1 MAGKDQSSMKPAAPS
16 LMAAFLAAF
25 LGAFLALGFWSGAAA
40 PAQAADM
47 AALAAGH
54 NGRAAGQTI
63 ELGIGKSYVVNL
75 PEDASEVLVADPK
88 IANAIVRSAR
98 KAYIIGVALG
108 GTDVIFFDKDGNQIL
123 GLSVMVGRDLTPVR
137 ANLRTSIPDSNVSAQ
152 QVGDSV
158 LLTGSVRSAA
168 EAQTAVDIATT
179 LTGSPEKVV
188 NALTIE
194 GRDQVA
200 LKVTVAEMERSA
212 VKQLGIQWNANG
224 TIGTTL
230 LGFGSN
236 PSYIINN
243 TGPGSVLAGIP
254 GTSNILQNL
263 NGNGAGV
270 FASGNKYNVLANIQ
284 ALEQSGLLRTLA
296 EPTLTAI
303 SGEKAEFLAGGEFPI
318 PVSTGSDGAIS
329 VTFKKYG
336 VGLGFTPVV
345 MSEGRISLQIATEV
359 SELTQDGAV
368 SVSSVNG
375 QSVSIPGLKVR
386 RAHTTVEMPSGGS
399 LAIAGLLS
407 DSARQGFSGL
417 PGLGNLPILGAL
429 FRSRDY
435 QRGQTE
441 LVVIVTPYIIK
452 PVARSKLARPD
463 DNFQPSTD
471 AQAILMKKM
480 NRIYAPSRAAAPA
493 PAGHPAR
500 VGYVLD

>member
-1 MAGKDQSSMKPAAPS
+1 MKRAVPS
-16 LMAAFLAAF
+16 LLAAFLAAF
-25 LGAFLALGFWSGAAA
+25 LALGFWAGA
-40 PAQAADM
+40 PAPARAADM
-47 AALAAGH
+47 AALH

-88 IANAIVRSAR
+88 IANAVVRSAR

-137 ANLRTSIPDSNVSAQ
+137 ANLRASIPDSRISAQ

-179 LTGSPEKVV
+179 LTGSPDKVV
-188 NALTIE
+188 NAMTIE

-200 LKVTVAEMERSA
+200 LKVTVAEMERSV
-212 VKQLGIQWNANG
+212 VKQLGINWDANG

-236 PSYIINN
+236 PAYIVNN
-243 TGPGSVLAGIP
+243 TSPGAVLAGVS
-254 GTSNILQNL
+254 GTSNVVQNL
-263 NGNGAGV
+263 SGNGAGV
-270 FASGNKYNVLANIQ
+270 FASGDKYNVLGNVQ

-318 PVSTGSDGAIS
+318 PVSTGDDGAIS

-345 MSEGRISLQIATEV
+345 MTEGRISLQIATEV
-359 SELTQDGAV
+359 SELTQEGAV
-368 SVSSVNG
+368 SVSSVG
-375 QSVSIPGLKVR
+375 GTSVSIPGLKVR

-407 DSARQGFSGL
+407 DDARQGFSGL

-480 NRIYAPSRAAAPA
+480 NRIYAPSRTAAPA